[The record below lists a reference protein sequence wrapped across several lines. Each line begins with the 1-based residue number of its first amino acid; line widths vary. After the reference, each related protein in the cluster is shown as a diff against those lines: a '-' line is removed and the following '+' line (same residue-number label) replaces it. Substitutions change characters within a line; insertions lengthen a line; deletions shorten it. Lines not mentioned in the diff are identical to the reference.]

1 MFFSGM
7 LTVFRKE
14 ISTFFSTLTGYVVII
29 VFLVVN
35 SLFMWIFKGNMN
47 VLESGH
53 ANLDTL
59 FIMAPWIFLFLV
71 PAITMRV
78 FAEEKRSGTLELLLT
93 QPISDGQIVLAKYFA
108 ALVLIL
114 LSLLPTMVFFY
125 SVHRLGSPPGNLD
138 TGGIW
143 GSYVGLFFLA
153 AVYAS
158 VGIFISSMTDS
169 QIISFI
175 VAVVISF
182 FLYTGFDLITS
193 IDLFGNLDNLLLKLG
208 INEHYKSISRGV
220 IDTRDLVY
228 FLSVISIFL
237 IGTRVVLQSRKR
249 IQIVHLVSVLA
260 MVVLINFIASLLF
273 YRVDL
278 TTDKR
283 YSLSKETRGILR
295 DLDEIVYVRVYLE
308 GDLPVGFARLN
319 SAIRELL
326 DEFRV
331 YAPQNLQYEFI
342 DPVADPDPQI
352 RRNLFNQLYNTGL
365 QPTNVQV
372 RAKDGSTTQKIVF
385 PGAVISFEEADV
397 AVNLLKNNPGL
408 PGEVNLHQSIQ
419 SLEYEFI
426 SMIRT
431 LSSDTIARVAFLE
444 GHGELDAYQVGDIT
458 KDLANF
464 YQVDRGAI
472 NGRYGSLDAYQAV
485 IIAKP
490 VEAFSEADKFVI
502 DQYIMQGGKVLWLLD
517 PVQVSMDSLFMGITF
532 ALYNPMNIEDQ
543 LFRYGVRLNPHLVKD
558 IQCHVIP
565 VNKGLAGSQAQW
577 EFSPWY
583 YFPLISPGNDHPVTR
598 SLNMIKIEFGSDIDT
613 VGENPAIKKTVLLA
627 TSPYSRVVAVPAE
640 ISLRETEQQPSKA
653 EYNQPH
659 LTLAILLE
667 GNFESVFTNRS
678 IPDVQSDESIQ
689 VSSISQSTRMIVMAD
704 GDIIRNEVIDSPN
717 GPVIAPLGFDQYT
730 SQSFGN
736 KEFILNAVNYLTDET
751 GLISLRGREFRM
763 RMLDRQRILEESD
776 KWKIINTAVPVLL
789 VISFGAGIVVYRRR
803 RFR

>member
-1 MFFSGM
+1 M

-47 VLESGH
+47 VLDNGH
-53 ANLDTL
+53 ANMDTL

-78 FAEEKRSGTLELLLT
+78 FAEEKRSGTMELLLT

-114 LSLLPTMVFFY
+114 FSLLPTMVYFF
-125 SVHRLGSPPGNLD
+125 SVHKLGSPPGNLD

-143 GSYVGLFFLA
+143 GSYVGLFLLA

-158 VGIFISSMTDS
+158 VGIFISSLTDN

-208 INEHYKSISRGV
+208 INEHYKSIRRGV

-228 FLSVISIFL
+228 FLSVICIFL
-237 IGTRVVLQSRKR
+237 VGTRAVLQSRKKIR
-249 IQIVHLVSVLA
+249 SIQLVSVL
-260 MVVLINFIASLLF
+260 LILLLFNFIASLLF
-273 YRVDL
+273 YRIDL
-278 TTDKR
+278 TTEKR
-283 YSLSKETRGILR
+283 YSLAEETREILR

-308 GDLPVGFARLN
+308 GDLPVGFSRLN
-319 SAIRELL
+319 AAIREML

-342 DPVADPDPQI
+342 DPVEDPDPKI
-352 RRNLFNQLYNTGL
+352 RRNLSNQLYSAGL

-385 PGAVISFEEADV
+385 PGAIISFEEADV

-431 LSSDTIARVAFLE
+431 LNSDSIARVVFLE
-444 GHGELDAYQVGDIT
+444 GHGELDEFQVGDIT
-458 KDLANF
+458 KALANF
-464 YQVDRGAI
+464 YQVDRGELE
-472 NGRYGSLDAYQAV
+472 GRYGIMDNYQAA

-490 VEAFSEADKFVI
+490 VKAFSEADKFVI

-517 PVQVSMDSLFMGITF
+517 PVQVSMDSLFLGTTF
-532 ALYNPMNIEDQ
+532 AMYNPINIEDQ
-543 LFRYGVRLNPHLVKD
+543 LFRYGVRLNPNLVKD

-565 VNKGLAGSQAQW
+565 VNKGLAGTQAQW

-583 YFPLISPGNDHPVTR
+583 YFPLISPGNEHPVTR
-598 SLNMIKIEFGSDIDT
+598 SLNMIKIEFASDIDT
-613 VGENPAIKKTVLLA
+613 VGENPAVRKTVLLS
-627 TSPYSRVVAVPAE
+627 TSPYSRLVATPAE
-640 ISLRETEQQPSKA
+640 ISLRETQQPPSQSDYMHA
-653 EYNQPH
+653 H
-659 LTLAILLE
+659 LPLAVLLE

-678 IPDVQSDESIQ
+678 IPDVKFQEPIQ
-689 VSSISQSTRMIVMAD
+689 LVSTSKSTRMIVVAD
-704 GDIIRNEVIDSPN
+704 GDVIRNEVIDSPN

-763 RMLDRQRILEESD
+763 RLLDRQRILEESD

-789 VISFGAGIVVYRRR
+789 VITFGAGMGIYRRR
-803 RFR
+803 RYR

>member
-1 MFFSGM
+1 M

-29 VFLVVN
+29 VFLVAN
-35 SLFMWIFKGNMN
+35 SLFMWIFKGNLN
-47 VLESGH
+47 VLDSGY

-71 PAITMRV
+71 PAITMRL
-78 FAEEKRSGTLELLLT
+78 FAEEKRGGTLELLLT
-93 QPISDGQIVLAKYFA
+93 QPIPDGHIVLAKYFA
-108 ALVLIL
+108 ALLLIL
-114 LSLLPTMVFFY
+114 FSLLPTLVYFY
-125 SVHRLGSPPGNLD
+125 SVCRLGSPPGNLD
-138 TGGIW
+138 TGGIL

-153 AVYAS
+153 VVYAS
-158 VGIFISSMTDS
+158 VGIFISSLTDN

-175 VAVVISF
+175 VTVVISF
-182 FLYTGFDLITS
+182 FLYTGFDLITRM
-193 IDLFGNLDNLLLKLG
+193 DLFGNLDNLLLKLG
-208 INEHYKSISRGV
+208 INEHYKSIRRGV

-237 IGTRVVLQSRKR
+237 IASSVVLKSRKR
-249 IQIVHLVSVLA
+249 IHIIQPVIVMA
-260 MVVLINFIASLLF
+260 MIVMINFIASLLF
-273 YRVDL
+273 YRFDL
-278 TTDKR
+278 TAEKR
-283 YSLSKETRGILR
+283 YSLSKETKVILR

-308 GDLPVGFARLN
+308 GDLPVGFTRLN

-352 RRNLFNQLYNTGL
+352 RRNLFNQLYSSGL

-372 RAKDGSTTQKIVF
+372 RAKDGSISQKIVF
-385 PGAVISFEEADV
+385 PGAIISFEETDV

-426 SMIRT
+426 SMIKT

-444 GHGELDAYQVGDIT
+444 GQGELDAYQVGDIT

-472 NGRYGSLDAYQAV
+472 GGRYGSLDDYQAV

-490 VEAFSEADKFVI
+490 VKVFSEADKFVI
-502 DQYIMQGGKVLWLLD
+502 DQYIMKGGKVLWLLD
-517 PVQVSMDSLFMGITF
+517 PVQVSMDSLFMGMTF
-532 ALYNPMNIEDQ
+532 ALYIPLNIED
-543 LFRYGVRLNPHLVKD
+543 HLVED

-565 VNKGLAGSQAQW
+565 VNKGLAGTQAQW
-577 EFSPWY
+577 EFRPWY
-583 YFPLISPGNDHPVTR
+583 YFPLISPRNDHPVTR

-613 VGENPAIKKTVLLA
+613 VGDNPAIKKTVLLA

-640 ISLRETEQQPSKA
+640 ISLRETEQPPSQT
-653 EYNQPH
+653 EFNRSH
-659 LTLAILLE
+659 LPLAILLE

-678 IPDVQSDESIQ
+678 IPDVQSNEPIQ
-689 VSSISQSTRMIVMAD
+689 FYGISQFTRMIVIAD
-704 GDIIRNEVIDSPN
+704 GDIIRNEVIESPN
-717 GPVIAPLGFDQYT
+717 GPVIAPLGFDRYT
-730 SQSFGN
+730 SETFGN
-736 KEFILNAVNYLTDET
+736 KDLILNAVNYLTDET

-763 RMLDRQRILEESD
+763 RLLDRQRILEESD

-789 VISFGAGIVVYRRR
+789 VISFGAGIGVYRRR